1 MAPTGGVTWRS
12 YAAMSDETPIT
23 SYRSLTGE
31 GTGLYSE
38 LRSRFISRAVP
49 VTSVEEAMAVVEEER
64 AKYHDARHCCWA
76 YVVGIREREERCNDD
91 GEPSSTAGKPIL
103 GRIHAL
109 ELTNVVVT
117 VVRYFGGKLLGT
129 SGLIVAYREA
139 ARLALEDA
147 PIEETLL
154 RTTLTLRFPY
164 DRINPVMMLLRDHEV
179 ETLDSTSDLERYIW
193 QVAVEDA
200 RLPLFLEAARSL
212 YYLRMEPDP
221 EEQTS

>member
-31 GTGLYSE
+31 GAGLYSE

-117 VVRYFGGKLLGT
+117 VVR
-129 SGLIVAYREA
+129 
-139 ARLALEDA
+139 
-147 PIEETLL
+147 
-154 RTTLTLRFPY
+154 
-164 DRINPVMMLLRDHEV
+164 
-179 ETLDSTSDLERYIW
+179 
-193 QVAVEDA
+193 
-200 RLPLFLEAARSL
+200 
-212 YYLRMEPDP
+212 
-221 EEQTS
+221 

>member
-12 YAAMSDETPIT
+12 YTAMSDETPIT

-31 GTGLYSE
+31 GVGLYSE

-76 YVVGIREREERCNDD
+76 YVVGIREREERCSDD

-139 ARLALEDA
+139 ARLALDDA

-154 RTTLTLRFPY
+154 TTELTLRFPY
-164 DRINPVMMLLRDHEV
+164 ERINPVMMLLRDYEV
-179 ETLDSTSDLERYIW
+179 ETLDSTSDLEGYIW

-212 YYLRMEPDP
+212 YYLRMDPDR
-221 EEQTS
+221 EE